1 MVIEWS
7 QFDNDFRGVIALKMG
22 VSYRLVRTKWQNS
35 TNFVR
40 FEREYLAETSQ
51 LGAFSVKTSQFPTN
65 ANFGSLRKSLFNGNR
80 LKALERLTMAQ
91 NKVFQHLAGR
101 ICL

>member
-51 LGAFSVKTSQFPTN
+51 LGAFSVKTSQGTRIPHN
-65 ANFGSLRKSLFNGNR
+65 GSKQGIGTPRG
-80 LKALERLTMAQ
+80 
-91 NKVFQHLAGR
+91 
-101 ICL
+101 